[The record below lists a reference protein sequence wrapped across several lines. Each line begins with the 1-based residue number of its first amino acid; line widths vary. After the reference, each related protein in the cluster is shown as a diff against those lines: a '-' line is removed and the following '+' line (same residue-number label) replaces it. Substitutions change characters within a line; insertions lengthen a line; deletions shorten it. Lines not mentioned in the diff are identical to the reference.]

1 MKQYLIV
8 TPDIYELPIAVHDT
22 VKEISATYGIPL
34 QSVYTAIHNHSVN
47 RKINARIEEV
57 EVGFYLG
64 DHCALSTNSAQNT
77 TTLRPNKTNKK
88 TKFRQ
93 KRTTIKVTLPIA
105 TADKVIALANSRN
118 KSVSSTIRMMIEGC
132 VF

>member
-8 TPDIYELPIAVHDT
+8 TPDIYELPLAIHDS
-22 VKEISATYGIPL
+22 VKEVSVIYGIPL

-64 DHCALSTNSAQNT
+64 DHCALTTNSAQKKSP
-77 TTLRPNKTNKK
+77 LVVNKTNKRNRLTAK
-88 TKFRQ
+88 RRLSLMLNKATFQ
-93 KRTTIKVTLPIA
+93 KVERL
-105 TADKVIALANSRN
+105 ALDN
-118 KSVSSTIRMMIEGC
+118 KISLSCCINRLIEGAIL
-132 VF
+132 